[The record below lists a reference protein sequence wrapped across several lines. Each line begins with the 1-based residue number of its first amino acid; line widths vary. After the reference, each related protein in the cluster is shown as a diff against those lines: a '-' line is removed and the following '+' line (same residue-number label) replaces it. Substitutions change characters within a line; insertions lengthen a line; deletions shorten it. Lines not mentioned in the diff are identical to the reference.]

1 MKKINVC
8 VVTGSRAEYGLL
20 YWTLKEI
27 VKSKILSLN
36 LVVTGAHLS
45 NEYGSTFRQIVLDG
59 FIIREKVKIL
69 NKKNNK
75 IDVAQSIGQAI
86 KKLSK
91 IYQKVKPDILL
102 ITGDRYEIFA
112 AASSAMAM
120 NIPIAHI
127 HGGEVT
133 MGSMDDAIRHAITK
147 MSHIHFTSTATYK
160 KRILQLGESK
170 KNVFNF
176 GAPGIENIYKLN
188 LLNRKETEIKLNTK
202 FNKKNVL
209 ITFHPLTL
217 ENNLTEKYFS
227 NLLDCLDNLIETN
240 LYFTMANADANGKV
254 INKLIVKF
262 CKNKKNCFSYKSLG
276 QLKYL
281 SLMKIVDCV
290 IGNSSSGIIETP
302 SFKVPTINIG
312 NRQSGRVKAINI
324 IDCGYK
330 NSDIKKAINVCFS
343 KSFIKKIKS
352 STNPYYK
359 KDTSINIVKTLEE
372 KLTSKILIKKFID
385 I

>member
-45 NEYGSTFRQIVLDG
+45 NEYGNTFRQIVLDG